1 MAGYIIADVQVTDP
15 EAFEEYRKLVPATI
29 AKYGGEYVV
38 RGGRSEVLEGD
49 WTPHRTVILR
59 FDSFEKAKAWHDSE
73 EYRIPKS
80 MRHAAAISS
89 VIVVEGV

>member
-1 MAGYIIADVQVTDP
+1 
-15 EAFEEYRKLVPATI
+15 
-29 AKYGGEYVV
+29 
-38 RGGRSEVLEGD
+38 VLEGD
-49 WTPHRTVILR
+49 WTPRRTVILK